1 MPDMRRQ
8 GWMYSR
14 SRRRSGTSRAREL
27 FMISLATLGIVL
39 LFDLVSHGLV
49 VIDAL
54 PPDG

>member
-1 MPDMRRQ
+1 
-8 GWMYSR
+8 
-14 SRRRSGTSRAREL
+14 
-27 FMISLATLGIVL
+27 MISLATLGIVL